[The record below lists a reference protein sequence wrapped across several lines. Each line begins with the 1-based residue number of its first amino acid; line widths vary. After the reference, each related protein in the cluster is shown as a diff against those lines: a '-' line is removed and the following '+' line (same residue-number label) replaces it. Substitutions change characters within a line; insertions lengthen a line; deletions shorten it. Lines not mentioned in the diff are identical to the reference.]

1 MKIMIARKEML
12 SPTTSDVN
20 LDCFDSDL
28 SWLQMLPST
37 IKISQNQSDSQR
49 TKEDIILTWIL
60 TPHPIIFDDLSNDQL
75 ANEQLLHQSRKN
87 GRKTLSND
95 STRPTST
102 TAKLRRY
109 RKCKCTCTRY
119 RNYTGKDLLDAI
131 EEVRFGGMSALKASR
146 KYGVPSRTLYD
157 KVKKIRE
164 QGCAEN

>member
-1 MKIMIARKEML
+1 MIVRKEKL

-28 SWLQMLPST
+28 SWLQMLPSP

-49 TKEDIILTWIL
+49 TKEDKILTWIL
-60 TPHPIIFDDLSNDQL
+60 TRHPIVFDDLSNNQRAEVQL
-75 ANEQLLHQSRKN
+75 HESRKN
-87 GRKTLSND
+87 NQKTLSND

-119 RNYTGKDLLDAI
+119 RNYSGKDLLDAI
-131 EEVRFGGMSALKASR
+131 EEVRSGSMSALKVSR
-146 KYGVPSRTLYD
+146 KYGIPSRTLYD